1 MVVLVDLDDDEP
13 TSLENPHP
21 SSGRFNVKPLYHS
34 LDAPTEGSVTAGYE
48 RPNPNING
56 FSQALSCYPIVSQLA
71 AQLDL
76 NTLHDLSRTCRQFR
90 ANLLEYRSQ
99 LVKHTLH
106 CENEDGELGEKL
118 ESRLQ
123 EGRHGMVLENRL
135 TTGRVGKCA
144 RDMVGDCQR
153 CGDIVCRN
161 CTMKPPPTP
170 TLRARHRR
178 LCRTCAKAP
187 LPLLMAAQK
196 QRTSSMSS
204 SSPPGSPDT
213 HPVLFD
219 GDKPR
224 AFTAPAFERTP
235 CNCDNVVWLCAPCG
249 KDLRNADTH
258 YVRGWSYRTTYTRML
273 GGLGVGFG
281 EGIEGVEC
289 GRGSACLG
297 SRIVEH
303 ETCEQN
309 LLDTIERSQTPE
321 SPERW
326 RGSCYLTQEIE
337 GIGGVLKVKHKK
349 QVRVGECVKLYE
361 DEKTKSIQY
370 LEREV
375 KGELRSWCSWC
386 ERVVRSKKDEAEVAG
401 NRPTSSGSSSSSS
414 SKRKSSY

>member
-1 MVVLVDLDDDEP
+1 
-13 TSLENPHP
+13 
-21 SSGRFNVKPLYHS
+21 
-34 LDAPTEGSVTAGYE
+34 
-48 RPNPNING
+48 
-56 FSQALSCYPIVSQLA
+56 
-71 AQLDL
+71 
-76 NTLHDLSRTCRQFR
+76 
-90 ANLLEYRSQ
+90 
-99 LVKHTLH
+99 
-106 CENEDGELGEKL
+106 
-118 ESRLQ
+118 
-123 EGRHGMVLENRL
+123 
-135 TTGRVGKCA
+135 
-144 RDMVGDCQR
+144 
-153 CGDIVCRN
+153 
-161 CTMKPPPTP
+161 MKPPPTP

-219 GDKPR
+219 GDEPR